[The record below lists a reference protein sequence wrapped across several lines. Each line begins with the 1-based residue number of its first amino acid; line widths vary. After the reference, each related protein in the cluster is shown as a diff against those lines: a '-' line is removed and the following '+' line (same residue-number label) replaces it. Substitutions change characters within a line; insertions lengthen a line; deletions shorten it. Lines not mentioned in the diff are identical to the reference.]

1 MGMPPKGDSPAGDGV
16 LDLPTSGSADDAVVS
31 GEDGAG
37 NTTIADLAKADDQFS
52 TLLTAIAKV
61 DDGCEGA
68 ACLGAALSD
77 AGATLTVFAPNND
90 AFDATLDDMGMPLD
104 DILADL
110 DKLRAIIQYHVVP
123 MKALSTDLTDGQELD
138 TLDPEGGKIMVTVN
152 DDGDGDGPVDD
163 DGDGD
168 G

>member
-1 MGMPPKGDSPAGDGV
+1 MPPKGDSPAGDGV

-68 ACLGAALSD
+68 ACLGTALSD
-77 AGATLTVFAPNND
+77 AGATLTVF
-90 AFDATLDDMGMPLD
+90 
-104 DILADL
+104 
-110 DKLRAIIQYHVVP
+110 
-123 MKALSTDLTDGQELD
+123 
-138 TLDPEGGKIMVTVN
+138 
-152 DDGDGDGPVDD
+152 GPITTPSMQRWTIWECR
-163 DGDGD
+163 
-168 G
+168 